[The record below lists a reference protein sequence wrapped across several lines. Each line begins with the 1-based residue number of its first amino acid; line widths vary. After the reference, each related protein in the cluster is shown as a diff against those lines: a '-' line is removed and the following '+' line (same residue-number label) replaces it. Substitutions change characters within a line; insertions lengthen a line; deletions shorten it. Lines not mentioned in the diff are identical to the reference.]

1 MVREKRKRG
10 RSVNVLCKSRTS
22 EYLMDSLHGPTGTQS
37 YFPARYVLFQKE
49 SSGVTYRIPALIF
62 LQRSSCFL
70 AFCEERL
77 SPDDSQA
84 HLLVMRKGVF
94 YRNYVEWDDMRV
106 LSTACLKGHR
116 SMNPCPVY
124 DTFTGTL
131 FLFFIAVLGHTTEAY
146 QLVTGNNVTRLCYV
160 YSQDHGETWSP
171 ATDLTKKVI
180 GDTIK
185 AWATFALGPGH
196 GIQLKS
202 GRLLIPAYAY
212 HIDCK
217 ECFGKICK
225 TTPHSF
231 CFYSDTHGRTWHF
244 GKTVPEPECLEC
256 QLVSLD
262 EESGT
267 NVLYCNARSTLGS
280 RVQALS
286 FEDGTAFQRG
296 QLVHKLVEPRN
307 GCHGSV
313 IGFPAPFHLLQKSNL
328 DLGEVQRVMSTTCSP
343 STAASPFQN
352 FLTPTW
358 VVYGHPT
365 WTKARRDLGVY
376 LNVRPRDPDSW
387 RGPWV
392 IYKGP
397 SAYSDLAYVDLAST
411 GEPPVPVFAC
421 LFENGTKTAY
431 DEISFC
437 TFTMFELINNLPPA
451 LPHLSSIKSA
461 EKKRRRKKRVCQFC
475 RVC

>member
-1 MVREKRKRG
+1 
-10 RSVNVLCKSRTS
+10 
-22 EYLMDSLHGPTGTQS
+22 MDSLHGTTGTQY
-37 YFPARYVLFQKE
+37 YFPARSVLFQKE
-49 SSGVTYRIPALIF
+49 ASGVTYRIPALIF
-62 LQRSSCFL
+62 LQRPSCFL

-77 SPDDSQA
+77 SPADSQA
-84 HLLVMRKGVF
+84 NLLVMRKGVF
-94 YRNYVEWDDMRV
+94 YRNYVEWEDMRV
-106 LSTACLKGHR
+106 LSTAHLKGHR

-131 FLFFIAVLGHTTEAY
+131 FLFFIAVLGHTTEMY

-171 ATDLTKKVI
+171 AIDLTKEVI

-185 AWATFALGPGH
+185 VWATFALGPGH

-212 HIDCK
+212 HTDCRQ
-217 ECFGKICK
+217 CFGMLCK
-225 TTPHSF
+225 AAPHSF
-231 CFYSDTHGRTWHF
+231 CFHSDTHGRTWHF
-244 GKTVPEPECLEC
+244 GEMVPEPECVEC
-256 QLVSLD
+256 QLVSVD
-262 EESGT
+262 EEDGT
-267 NVLYCNARSTLGS
+267 SVLYCNARSTLGS

-286 FEDGTAFQRG
+286 FDDGTIFQRG

-307 GCHGSV
+307 GCQGSV
-313 IGFPAPFHLLQKSNL
+313 IGFPAPFNL
-328 DLGEVQRVMSTTCSP
+328 FKVSSLGEIQGAMSTTSSP
-343 STAASPFQN
+343 STAESQFQN

-365 WTKARRDLGVY
+365 WSTARQDFGLY
-376 LNVRPRDPDSW
+376 LNIQPRDPDSW
-387 RGPWV
+387 TGPWI

-397 SAYSDLAYVDLAST
+397 SAYSDLAYVELGST
-411 GEPPVPVFAC
+411 DEPPVPVFAC
-421 LFENGTKTAY
+421 LFENGTRTAY

-437 TFTMFELINNLPPA
+437 MFTLFELINNLPKVP
-451 LPHLSSIKSA
+451 PHLSGVKSA
-461 EKKRRRKKRVCQFC
+461 EKKKRRRRRRRKKRVCHFC